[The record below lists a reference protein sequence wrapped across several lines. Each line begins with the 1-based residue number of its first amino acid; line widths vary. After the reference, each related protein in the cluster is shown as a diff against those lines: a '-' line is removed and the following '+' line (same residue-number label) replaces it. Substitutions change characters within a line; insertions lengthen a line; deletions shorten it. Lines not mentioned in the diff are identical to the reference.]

1 MRIHITGAS
10 GSGTSTL
17 GAALA
22 AELGSAHFEADDYYW
37 LPTSPPFTTKRA
49 APERLSLVL
58 ADLNSSESS
67 ILAGSIVG
75 WGAELENSFDLI
87 VFLYVD
93 ADVRVER
100 LRKRELEQ
108 LGHVNPA
115 FLEWAAQYD
124 EGPSEGRSLAKHRA
138 WLSARTCPVV
148 AINGDRAVS
157 EHVAVVLREA
167 PFLSLNRG
175 DNGVPPPTPR

>member
-1 MRIHITGAS
+1 MRIHVTGAS

-22 AELGSAHFEADDYYW
+22 ARLGYLHFDADDYYW

-49 APERLSLVL
+49 APERLSRVL
-58 ADLNSSESS
+58 ADLNSSENS

-75 WGAELENSFDLI
+75 WGAELENCFDLI

-100 LRKRELEQ
+100 LKKRELEQ
-108 LGHVNPA
+108 FGHANPA

-124 EGPSEGRSLAKHRA
+124 EGLSEGRSLAKHRA
-138 WLSARTCPVV
+138 WLGARTCPVV
-148 AINGDRAVS
+148 EIHGIHAVDDL
-157 EHVAVVLREA
+157 VAMVLREV
-167 PFLSLNRG
+167 NKKC
-175 DNGVPPPTPR
+175 